1 HLGHSTADAH
11 YSRRHPAA
19 STRVARGRPTSA
31 HGAAAPEARTA
42 SRTAAPDPG
51 TAGSAPVRAGA
62 AANQLGFRTS
72 ASVDPGGTRL
82 PDAAVFVT
90 GALAG
95 AVLTSLGRLR
105 HRQRQERRRGRRI
118 ALPAD
123 PEVLATEQRLR
134 AATTYAVP
142 VETLRDA
149 LACLQSGIVGAGQ
162 ELPDI
167 VGLHVTPDVLEVLL
181 NAPAADAPPAPYS
194 ISPGRQGMCW
204 QLDLPAIVTVQ
215 DAAGPTGLPCH
226 LLPGLITAGATEA
239 GYLLLDLESVQVMGC
254 DGPSA
259 LVHQVVA
266 TIATE
271 LATGQWS
278 GWYDLVLVGCDELD
292 VLGRAEHCATVDDA
306 LDRLEARCAAVAHRL
321 AARAPADVRELR
333 LAEPDNEDWGLAI
346 LVSRVEPSP
355 EQLTRM
361 LRLAEEGSG
370 GFAALVAGDPETA
383 DGRMAPTV
391 LQLAPDPDVREGIAA
406 NVIPL
411 QITVRPRALSASDY
425 DAISSLLA
433 VAAGLDDVGA
443 NDEPYLGYGAPPW
456 IPQAAS
462 LQLRPGAESADW
474 ANDDG
479 DSGLA
484 PRPAAHPADGA
495 DLPGYRTE
503 GPRPVPSQPLE
514 VKILGPFTI
523 TGSAEPL
530 QPKQAELVL
539 ALALA
544 VPAGLS
550 NSAL

>member
-1 HLGHSTADAH
+1 MSSGLK
-11 YSRRHPAA
+11 
-19 STRVARGRPTSA
+19 TSG
-31 HGAAAPEARTA
+31 HGAAVPEARAA
-42 SRTAAPDPG
+42 SRTAAPDSG
-51 TAGSAPVRAGA
+51 TAAGAPVRAGA
-62 AANQLGFRTS
+62 AADQLGFRTS
-72 ASVDPGGTRL
+72 ASADPGGTRL

-105 HRQRQERRRGRRI
+105 RRQRQVRRRGRRI

-123 PEVLATEQRLR
+123 PGVLATEQRLR
-134 AATTYAVP
+134 AATQAVP

-149 LACLQSGIVGAGQ
+149 LACLESGILGAGQ

-181 NAPAADAPPAPYS
+181 NAPAADGPPAPYS

-204 QLDLPAIVTVQ
+204 QLDLPAHALVTVPGT
-215 DAAGPTGLPCH
+215 AGPAGPPGLPCH

-259 LVHQVVA
+259 LVDQVVA

-278 GWYDLVLVGCDELD
+278 GWYDLVLVGCDELE
-292 VLGRAEHCATVDDA
+292 VLGRAEHCATVDEA
-306 LDRLEARCAAVAHRL
+306 LDRLQARCAAVAHRV
-321 AARAPADVRELR
+321 AERAPADVRELR

-355 EQLTRM
+355 EQLTRV
-361 LRLAEEGSG
+361 LELAEDGPG
-370 GFAALVAGDPETA
+370 GFAALVAGDPEAA

-391 LQLAPDPDVREGIAA
+391 LQLAPDPQVSEGIVA

-411 QITVRPRALSASDY
+411 QITVRPRALAASDY

-433 VAAGLDDVGA
+433 VAADLDDVGA
-443 NDEPYLGYGAPPW
+443 DDEPYLGYGGPPW

-462 LQLRPGAESADW
+462 LRPRPGVETESW
-474 ANDDG
+474 TNDDG
-479 DSGLA
+479 GSGPAA
-484 PRPAAHPADGA
+484 PWTAHPADCA
-495 DLPGYRTE
+495 D
-503 GPRPVPSQPLE
+503 PLE
-514 VKILGPFTI
+514 SRRRRRRSTSLSWST
-523 TGSAEPL
+523 
-530 QPKQAELVL
+530 
-539 ALALA
+539 ALSRPTAPTCRA
-544 VPAGLS
+544 TAPSGRSLS
-550 NSAL
+550 RRRHSR

>member
-1 HLGHSTADAH
+1 MG
-11 YSRRHPAA
+11 PAA
-19 STRVARGRPTSA
+19 
-31 HGAAAPEARTA
+31 
-42 SRTAAPDPG
+42 D
-51 TAGSAPVRAGA
+51 
-62 AANQLGFRTS
+62 QLGFRTS
-72 ASVDPGGTRL
+72 ASADPGGTRL

-95 AVLTSLGRLR
+95 AVLASLGRLR
-105 HRQRQERRRGRRI
+105 RRQRQYRRRGRRI

-123 PEVLATEQRLR
+123 PEVLAAEQRLR
-134 AATTYAVP
+134 AVAHAVP

-149 LACLQSGIVGAGQ
+149 LACLESGILGAGQ

-181 NAPAADAPPAPYS
+181 ATPAADGPPAPYS

-204 QLDLPAIVTVQ
+204 QLDLPAIVTVPASS
-215 DAAGPTGLPCH
+215 AAADGRGLAGLACH

-239 GYLLLDLESVQVMGC
+239 GYLLLDLESAQVMGC

-259 LVHQVVA
+259 LVDQVVA
-266 TIATE
+266 TMATE

-278 GWYDLVLVGCDELD
+278 GWYDLVLVGCDELE
-292 VLGRAEHCATVDDA
+292 VLGRAEHCATVDEA
-306 LDRLEARCAAVAHRL
+306 LDRLQARCAAVAYRV
-321 AARAPADVRELR
+321 AERAPSDVRELR

-355 EQLTRM
+355 EQLTRV
-361 LRLAEEGSG
+361 LELAEDGPG

-391 LQLAPDPDVREGIAA
+391 LQLAPDPQVSEGIVA

-433 VAAGLDDVGA
+433 VAADLDDVSA
-443 NDEPYLGYGAPPW
+443 DDEPYVAYGAPPW

-462 LQLRPGAESADW
+462 LQPRPGAERGSW

-479 DSGLA
+479 DSG
-484 PRPAAHPADGA
+484 PATSWPAQPVDCADPLDRSDPLDGA
-495 DLPGYRTE
+495 DPVDCAD
-503 GPRPVPSQPLE
+503 RPYGATCRATAPSGRSP
-514 VKILGPFTI
+514 
-523 TGSAEPL
+523 SRRRH
-530 QPKQAELVL
+530 
-539 ALALA
+539 
-544 VPAGLS
+544 S
-550 NSAL
+550 R